1 MIPVP
6 PGWSER
12 RSGNATLLVPLE
24 PSVQSIRID
33 ERVTPLRAFPAIV
46 AEVLQRSPA
55 FVQTSKRA
63 INRLMTDEGEFAA
76 AVTIGGVERTRSV
89 WHAIAV
95 VFGDDVFTVY
105 DGRTTEPSFDE
116 LERVVRDLAKRHRQ
130 YFGVRRRRFYFR
142 PPPGW
147 HVVGGL
153 HLDAAMFPG
162 DYPVHTS
169 VMQVWPAMPLVA
181 IGSTTPIDDLD
192 RQDDAAGLALDPT
205 VSLGGTPLQTRGGL
219 AGHEWRRVRYGFSGF
234 KVVRHIVEL
243 RDQVYAYRFRL
254 DCGDHDQVDR
264 HRELF
269 FQMIATAAP
278 LPAPVVEVA
287 ARSPASD
294 LSLLLG
300 VD

>member
-24 PSVQSIRID
+24 PNVHSIRID
-33 ERVTPLRAFPAIV
+33 ERITPLRAFRTIIT
-46 AEVLQRSPA
+46 EVLQRSPA
-55 FVQTSKRA
+55 FGQTSSRA
-63 INRLMTDEGEFAA
+63 INRFMTDEGEFAA
-76 AVTIGGVERTRSV
+76 AMTVGGVERTRSV
-89 WHAIAV
+89 WHVIAA

-105 DGRTTEPSFDE
+105 DGRTTGPSFDE
-116 LERVVRDLAKRHRQ
+116 LERTVFELAKRHRQ

-153 HLDAAMFPG
+153 HLDVAMFPG

-169 VMQVWPAMPLVA
+169 VMQVSPAMPLVA
-181 IGSTTPIDDLD
+181 IGAATPIDDLD
-192 RQDDAAGLALDPT
+192 RQDDAAGLALEPS
-205 VSLGGTPLQTRGGL
+205 VSLAGTPLQTRGGL
-219 AGHEWRRVRYGFSGF
+219 AGYEWRRVRYGFSGF
-234 KVVRHIVEL
+234 KIARHIVEL

-264 HRELF
+264 HRDLF
-269 FQMIATAAP
+269 FQMIATASP
-278 LPAPVVEVA
+278 LPVPVLEAP